1 MVRSDEHDPKPHGY
15 AEYLRLDTLLSCQ
28 QLQTESRD
36 ELLFITI
43 HQSKELWFKLIIHE
57 LQQAVAALFE
67 GRALAAHK
75 MLNRVCRIESTLV
88 HTWDILQ
95 TLSPD
100 EYASF
105 RPVVGREGASGFQSY
120 QYRVVEF
127 LLGVKDRK
135 RRFQRPDGGYTETD
149 VLDMHAEDGTARKEL
164 EKIWRSPSVYD
175 ATVALLARRFPDRGI
190 EYARDYSEPYVR
202 AEAVF
207 EAWMTIYRDA
217 EQFMDLFQLGEK
229 LIDVEDVFRQWRFR
243 HLTTVSRII
252 GFKAGTGGSA
262 GVSYLLETANE
273 AIRKPLFVELWEVRD
288 ALLA

>member
-1 MVRSDEHDPKPHGY
+1 MNSPDPKPHGY
-15 AEYLRLDTLLSCQ
+15 AEYLCLDTLLSCQ
-28 QLQTESRD
+28 QTQSESRN

-43 HQSKELWFKLIIHE
+43 HQTKELWFKLIIHE
-57 LQQAVAALFE
+57 LQQASAALFE
-67 GRALAAHK
+67 GRALAAYK
-75 MLNRVCRIESTLV
+75 MLNRVSRIESTLV
-88 HTWDILQ
+88 QTWDILH

-105 RPVVGREGASGFQSY
+105 RPVVGREGASGFQSC
-120 QYRVVEF
+120 QYRILEF

-135 RRFQRPDGGYTETD
+135 RRFQRPDGSYAEID
-149 VLDMHAEDGTARKEL
+149 VLDMHAEAGMARQEL
-164 EKIWRSPSVYD
+164 EKIWHSPSIYD

-190 EYARDYSEPYVR
+190 EYARDYSQPYR
-202 AEAVF
+202 RTDAVF
-207 EAWMTIYRDA
+207 EVWKMIYRDA

-229 LIDVEDVFRQWRFR
+229 MIDVEDGFRQWRFR

-252 GFKAGTGGSA
+252 GFKAGSGGSA

-273 AIRKPLFVELWEVRD
+273 GIRKPLFVELWEVRD

>member
-1 MVRSDEHDPKPHGY
+1 MNSPDPKPHGY

-28 QLQTESRD
+28 EMQSESRN

-43 HQSKELWFKLIIHE
+43 HQTKELWFKLIIHE
-57 LQQAVAALFE
+57 LQQAIAALFE

-75 MLNRVCRIESTLV
+75 MLNRVSRIEATLV
-88 HTWDILQ
+88 QTWDILQ

-120 QYRVVEF
+120 QYRIFEF

-135 RRFQRPDGGYTETD
+135 RRFQRPDGSYAETD
-149 VLDMHAEDGTARKEL
+149 VLDMHAAADTARKEL
-164 EKIWRSPSVYD
+164 ERIWKSPGIYD

-190 EYARDYSEPYVR
+190 EYARDYSEPYR
-202 AEAVF
+202 RTDAVF

-229 LIDVEDVFRQWRFR
+229 MIDVEDGFRQWRFR

-273 AIRKPLFVELWEVRD
+273 GIRKPLFVELWEVRD